1 MPFFPK
7 EHLCFLRTNLITG
20 EVKRVSFKLCKNFWL
35 FQYKVRGSQCA
46 LAELKIAT
54 TLKQGLFKK
63 GLNYLFDNASHTLV
77 VNFKMSHVNVNVLF
91 KSILLFILQKQ
102 KAKNFRNVVTQ
113 LEISQEKES
122 SAFV

>member
-1 MPFFPK
+1 MQGF
-7 EHLCFLRTNLITG
+7 
-20 EVKRVSFKLCKNFWL
+20 
-35 FQYKVRGSQCA
+35 QCA
-46 LAELKIAT
+46 LVELKIAT

-63 GLNYLFDNASHTLV
+63 GLNYFFDNASHTLV

-122 SAFV
+122 GAFVLYRL